1 MADGGRVMKT
11 IIIAAVCVGVA
22 TLSAFAGGSCSGCG
36 DKGKDGGDK
45 GKDAPKESLT
55 ILAEIAE

>member
-1 MADGGRVMKT
+1 MKT

-55 ILAEIAE
+55 VLAEIAE